1 VPSLEPNSPTT
12 VTSGYSSTGDRK
24 PKKEIRVI
32 DTSITKRIQEI
43 EERISGA
50 KDTIENIETMDKENA
65 KCKKLLVHSSK
76 IFRIQ

>member
-50 KDTIENIETMDKENA
+50 KDTIENIDTTSKENV
-65 KCKKLLVHSSK
+65 KCKNLLTQN
-76 IFRIQ
+76 IQEI